1 MPTGYGTQTGIFTPR
16 IRDLGHDVSLSVY
29 YGLQGAKMNWNGMTC
44 RPSYAANYGSDVLM
58 PHALE
63 HFGGGDGTSIR
74 QAAARGVIITLGD
87 VWTFEVPLLNQMCV
101 ASWVPV
107 DHLGVPAMTRG
118 WFRMSGAVPIAMSRF
133 GETVLRE
140 SGYNPLYVP
149 HGVDTATFTP
159 GDRAGARASAGLPAD
174 AFIVGMVANNIGKD
188 GNRKAFAEQIAAFAR
203 LRARHSDAMMVL
215 HTDVTSPLGMDL
227 RTFLADHLPDGSYSF
242 TDPYMYRRGM
252 NPSAVASIYRSID
265 VLSNCSYGEGFG
277 IPILEA
283 QACGT
288 PVVVTDAT
296 AMPELCGSGW
306 TVPYEKT
313 WHESQVGWIAKPLI
327 GGIADAYE
335 QAYEKARDEE
345 MRLEAFT
352 FAQDYDAGLITER
365 YWRPVLARFSE
376 TLAAMAEEARK
387 PQPLPAPKIREAD
400 GLLWLDRGGRT
411 DDWVA
416 YADHEPWLKPI
427 LGGLL
432 PEGGVFLDIGA
443 HVGRWSL
450 RLAGRAAEVIAVEA
464 NPSTFKTLR
473 RHLAI
478 NDIANVT
485 ALNLAAWDE
494 DTWVQLENPD
504 RREDGGGVRVV
515 AAGSPATA
523 VIPAVRLDSNAA
535 VLGALAEFG
544 RLDLVKLDVEGADI
558 HVLRGLAGLLARYRP
573 VLVIED
579 HSLYGYYDRADL
591 EETLTGLGY
600 EFEVAASVPSNFQPG
615 VGILD
620 HSRPA
625 DYLLARPAGSLA

>member
-1 MPTGYGTQTGIFTPR
+1 VPTGYGTQTGIFTPR

-63 HFGGGDGTSIR
+63 HFGGGEGASIA

-296 AMPELCGSGW
+296 AMPEMCSSECN
-306 TVPYEKT
+306 VPYEKT
-313 WHESQVGWIAKPLI
+313 WHESQVG
-327 GGIADAYE
+327 
-335 QAYEKARDEE
+335 
-345 MRLEAFT
+345 
-352 FAQDYDAGLITER
+352 
-365 YWRPVLARFSE
+365 
-376 TLAAMAEEARK
+376 
-387 PQPLPAPKIREAD
+387 
-400 GLLWLDRGGRT
+400 
-411 DDWVA
+411 
-416 YADHEPWLKPI
+416 
-427 LGGLL
+427 
-432 PEGGVFLDIGA
+432 
-443 HVGRWSL
+443 
-450 RLAGRAAEVIAVEA
+450 
-464 NPSTFKTLR
+464 
-473 RHLAI
+473 
-478 NDIANVT
+478 
-485 ALNLAAWDE
+485 
-494 DTWVQLENPD
+494 
-504 RREDGGGVRVV
+504 
-515 AAGSPATA
+515 
-523 VIPAVRLDSNAA
+523 
-535 VLGALAEFG
+535 
-544 RLDLVKLDVEGADI
+544 
-558 HVLRGLAGLLARYRP
+558 
-573 VLVIED
+573 
-579 HSLYGYYDRADL
+579 
-591 EETLTGLGY
+591 
-600 EFEVAASVPSNFQPG
+600 
-615 VGILD
+615 
-620 HSRPA
+620 
-625 DYLLARPAGSLA
+625 